1 MLVFWWTIIN
11 GKYYTCMHCSNF
23 NVKSALCLSKGLKVT
38 FILFM
43 HWVNSSLINVFLLL
57 KLSASNWGLMFTLS
71 LPSPEK
77 PLCTEHWLS
86 LCTALHF
93 ILQMTSLFHIF
104 LDDYFTHRRR
114 LTGIK
119 YQFDADCVCQHS
131 SSLNTLDILVGHS
144 QFTHWFWSDTT

>member
-1 MLVFWWTIIN
+1 
-11 GKYYTCMHCSNF
+11 
-23 NVKSALCLSKGLKVT
+23 
-38 FILFM
+38 
-43 HWVNSSLINVFLLL
+43 
-57 KLSASNWGLMFTLS
+57 MFTLS

-93 ILQMTSLFHIF
+93 ILQMTSLFHNF

-119 YQFDADCVCQHS
+119 YQFDADYVCQYS

-144 QFTHWFWSDTT
+144 QCSHWF